1 MVAAPKGKKESK
13 FTFTNILTS
22 FWKADIE
29 AGVSMEKSR
38 NKKAMGPHLKSL
50 VIKTDAATW

>member
-13 FTFTNILTS
+13 SLLLTSSS

-29 AGVSMEKSR
+29 AGVSMEKV
-38 NKKAMGPHLKSL
+38 KKQKAMGPHSK
-50 VIKTDAATW
+50 ITCY

>member
-29 AGVSMEKSR
+29 AGVSMEKVKR
-38 NKKAMGPHLKSL
+38 QKAMGPHSK
-50 VIKTDAATW
+50 ITRY